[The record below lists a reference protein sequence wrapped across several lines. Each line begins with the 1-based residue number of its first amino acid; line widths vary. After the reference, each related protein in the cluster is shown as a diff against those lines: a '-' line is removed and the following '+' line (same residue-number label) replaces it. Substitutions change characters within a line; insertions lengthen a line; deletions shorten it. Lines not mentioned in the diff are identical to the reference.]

1 MPDAGLP
8 DLVRFGPFEL
18 DLSAGDLQRNG
29 RKVRLPEQ
37 QFQIL
42 QMLLFRE
49 GGVVS
54 REEIRK
60 RLWPNDTVVEF
71 DRSINAAIMKLR
83 SALGD
88 TADKPSFIE
97 TVARRG
103 YRLMVPVQLNKNKSP
118 EAPAAVITQGALIGQ
133 KVSHYRVLGV
143 LGGGG
148 MGLVYKAEDLKLNRP
163 VALKFLPD
171 ELATDSVTLQR
182 FEREARTASSLNH
195 PNICTIYEVEE
206 HETQPFIVMEL
217 LEGETLR
224 EVISK
229 SAASASGESRC
240 LPLRQLLD
248 LAVQIAEGLD
258 AAHQKDI
265 IHRDIKPANIFVTT
279 RGQVKILDFG
289 LAKVAKAATET
300 PPDDP
305 GEEDVRASETGI
317 PYESPTEHSLTR
329 TGLAMGT
336 AGYMSPEQVR
346 GEKLDARTDL
356 FSFGLILFEMATGTR
371 AFSGDTAAVI
381 QNAILNRALPP
392 AKELNPEVPDSL
404 EKIIRKALEKDREAR
419 YQTATEMCSDL
430 KRLNRDIEL
439 ATHTSQAHA
448 EGASITQ
455 PRRYGWGLWIGA
467 SLAVILLAFALGFR
481 WFKGRQIA
489 PAKRL
494 SERLLTHNT
503 AENSL
508 MSAAISPD
516 GKYMAYVDPKGLHL
530 TVIES
535 GEFHDVPL
543 PEELRTNLLDVT
555 WSPDGEKLIL
565 TAQSNVAGY
574 VIWVTSVFGGAPRKL
589 RDDGQWPVASPQD
602 SSIAFISRHRH
613 EIWVMGADGEN
624 PHRILASENEFY
636 AGLAWS
642 PTGRRLAYIKGGSQ
656 DGGSIETV
664 SLEGGPPSV
673 VVSDPRLRANDI
685 PGLIWTRDGRMIFDS
700 QGSWPNGANLW
711 EIMADP
717 RTGKPSGRA
726 TKVTS
731 WDGVVPYSAT
741 ISRDATRLAV
751 LKGQLRDDVYV
762 GELKD
767 GGMRMASPT
776 RLTVSE
782 SNDYPS
788 GWMHDSKTI
797 LLWSNRTGRDQIFRQ
812 QLEQDVTEPLIP
824 GADDENYAEMSPDG
838 RWILYWSS
846 PHAAAGSATTTNHLM
861 RLPVSGGLPEQVLE
875 ARIDATTGFHCPSRP
890 VGSCIFSHWDKG
902 QLIFYEL
909 DPIQGQGQ
917 ELART
922 KLGLMTEL
930 SWTTSPDGLRIAV
943 ATRDQLP
950 EQVRVLDSRSGAER
964 NLQLPHGWR
973 IFDMGWTADG
983 SALFTAAR
991 TNVFFIARIDL
1002 DGKTHV
1008 LLDQGR
1014 IHVLSFPRPSPDSR
1028 HLAFSQRSRETNAWL
1043 LENF

>member
-1 MPDAGLP
+1 MTDAGLP
-8 DLVRFGPFEL
+8 DLVRFGPFQL

-103 YRLMVPVQLNKNKSP
+103 YRLMVPVQLNKNESP
-118 EAPAAVITQGALIGQ
+118 EAPAAVITQGTLIGQ

-240 LPLRQLLD
+240 LPLGQLLD
-248 LAVQIAEGLD
+248 LAVHIAEGLD

-289 LAKVAKAATET
+289 LAKVARAATET
-300 PPDDP
+300 PPDDL
-305 GEEDVRASETGI
+305 GEEGVRASETGI
-317 PYESPTEHSLTR
+317 PYESPIEHSLTR

-392 AKELNPEVPDSL
+392 RELNPEVPDTL

-419 YQTATEMCSDL
+419 YQTAAEMCSDL

-439 ATHTSQAHA
+439 ATHTSPAHA
-448 EGASITQ
+448 DGASITQ
-455 PRRYGWGLWIGA
+455 PRRYGWGLRIGA

-602 SSIAFISRHRH
+602 SSIAFISRYRH

-767 GGMRMASPT
+767 GGMRLASPT

-890 VGSCIFSHWDKG
+890 VSSCIFSHWDKG

-930 SWTTSPDGLRIAV
+930 SWTASPDGLRIAV

-964 NLQLPHGWR
+964 NLQLPPGWR

-1014 IHVLSFPRPSPDSR
+1014 IHVLSFPRPSPDGR